1 MILAELK
8 KDKHGIMMKLKN
20 SEVRIEPT
28 NLCNYHCIM
37 CPREKHTRKKGIM
50 SMELYKDIINQ
61 VLQMGATKITLTNF
75 GEPFI
80 DPTLEEKI
88 HIATENG
95 LKTYVVTNASLLH
108 QPSQYDM
115 GLSKIES
122 AIKNGLGELRLSF
135 YGFSKGEYEKTMKG
149 GKYESALENI
159 RLLKNLKDKYKSV
172 EISHFIL
179 DFDGD
184 VAIDKCPDILRDTVD
199 YYEIWKPHNF
209 GDGKQYRSLDT
220 DIGKKSCGRPQ
231 SGPLQI
237 NWSGIVVPCCYD
249 YNESM
254 PLGDASKQTIEEIL
268 KGAAYESL
276 RESHVSNNYS
286 KHSYCDNCDQLLCNK
301 SKNSI
306 VYSTNP
312 IHTNMDAVD
321 IVKRTNTSPEVTLI

>member
-1 MILAELK
+1 MELK
-8 KDKHGIMMKLKN
+8 KVNCGTMMKLKN
-20 SEVRIEPT
+20 KEVRIEPT

-50 SMELYKDIINQ
+50 SMQLYSNILDQ
-61 VLQMGATKITLTNF
+61 VVKMGATKITLTNF

-88 HIATENG
+88 AIATKNG

-108 QPSQYDM
+108 SPSQYDA

-122 AIKNGLGELRLSF
+122 AVKNGLSELRLSF

-149 GKYESALENI
+149 GNYETTLQNI
-159 RLLKNLKDKYKSV
+159 KLLKEIKHRYKSIEV
-172 EISHFIL
+172 SHFIL

-184 VAIDKCPDILRDTVD
+184 VAIDKCPDVIRDTVD

-209 GDGKQYRSLDT
+209 GDGKEYRSLDSSV
-220 DIGKKSCGRPQ
+220 GKKSCGRPQ

-237 NWSGIVVPCCYD
+237 NWNGIVVPCCYD
-249 YNESM
+249 YNESIK
-254 PLGDASKQTIEEIL
+254 LGDASKQTLEEIL
-268 KGAAYESL
+268 KGDAYESL
-276 RESHVSNNYS
+276 RESHNSNEYS
-286 KHSYCDNCDQLLCNK
+286 KHSYCNNCDQLLCNK
-301 SKNSI
+301 SENSI

-312 IHTNMDAVD
+312 IHSNMAPID
-321 IVKRTNTSPEVTLI
+321 IVNRTNTSPEVSLV